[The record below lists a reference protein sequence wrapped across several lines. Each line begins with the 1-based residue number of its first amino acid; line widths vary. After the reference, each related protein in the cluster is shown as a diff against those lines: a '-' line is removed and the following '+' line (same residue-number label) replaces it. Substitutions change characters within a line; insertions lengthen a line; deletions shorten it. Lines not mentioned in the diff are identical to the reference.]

1 MSLPDLSELI
11 VFDSTL
17 REVAKDS
24 ASLTSAISQAQ
35 EELEK
40 AEATNNESDI
50 IFLLGY
56 LGNAC
61 RVANVLSD
69 SIQYLERAV
78 VRSQTNGNR
87 KAELV
92 NTIRLAEARKY
103 DGEHAIA
110 ENMLRSVLD
119 WTNDNGLSTYKD
131 FVLQHLAKCLLEQGE
146 VDDAIS
152 MLESTL
158 ELRTAKGNDEL
169 IRSTQLALQ
178 MARNM
183 RR

>member
-1 MSLPDLSELI
+1 LNLPDLRELI
-11 VFDSTL
+11 MFDSTL

-24 ASLTSAISQAQ
+24 AELTLAIHQAQ
-35 EELEK
+35 KELEK
-40 AEATNNESDI
+40 AEADNNESDI
-50 IFLLGY
+50 TFLLGY

-61 RVANVLSD
+61 RVANLLSD

-78 VRSQTNGNR
+78 FRSKTMEDR
-87 KAELV
+87 KGELV

-103 DGEHAIA
+103 NGQYAIA
-110 ENMLRSVLD
+110 EDILRSVLD

-131 FVLQHLAKCLLEQGE
+131 FVLQHLAKCRLEQGA

-152 MLESTL
+152 MLESAL
-158 ELRTAKGNDEL
+158 ELRIAKGNDEL

-178 MARNM
+178 MARNE
-183 RR
+183 RT